1 MEGSDFRGQCPAM
14 ARHRL
19 AAHNAARSQER
30 VAHARWICPL
40 AQLCSAQ
47 AHCQKWYPSRP
58 INRSGLLALGL
69 PTDLAGSTV
78 CKKCSNRVVSAK
90 AKAKKSPH
98 VDPEQPVL
106 PPVVELVEE
115 PSDDAAFLELKRKLS
130 EAEARIVAL
139 SSAVPE
145 KTKTKKPAKRK
156 KPRTSQKGHSHQ

>member
-1 MEGSDFRGQCPAM
+1 
-14 ARHRL
+14 
-19 AAHNAARSQER
+19 
-30 VAHARWICPL
+30 
-40 AQLCSAQ
+40 
-47 AHCQKWYPSRP
+47 
-58 INRSGLLALGL
+58 
-69 PTDLAGSTV
+69 V

-90 AKAKKSPH
+90 AKAKKNPH

-130 EAEARIVAL
+130 EAEARIVTL

-156 KPRTSQKGHSHQ
+156 KPRTSQKRSLTSVNQHHHLCVPVSIVQVGPLLAKALSAATKRTWLIACFPSASRQK